1 MNGDERVAVV
11 GGGIVGSSVGYHLA
25 REGVETV
32 LFDRADDGRA
42 TDAGAGI
49 VSAATSSRTDS
60 EAWFEFGVRAA
71 DYYPELVD
79 ALEAAGATDHGYA
92 ECDLLSV
99 AFDDDELVPFERA
112 KERTQRRAE
121 EYGAPEP
128 GSFAEISPE
137 RARELFPPLGDAERV
152 MRYRDRGRVDGRAF
166 AAALRAAGES
176 AGLTVETADV
186 TDLRLEEGRVTGVGV
201 DGDWRGVDAV
211 VIAGGAWSGAFGDTL
226 GVSVP
231 VEPQRGQ
238 ILHVDVDADTTD
250 WPIVSPFRHK
260 YLVSWPDGR
269 VAVGA
274 TREDGT
280 GFAPHTTVEGLH
292 DVYGETLRIAP
303 GVADAEPREVRVG
316 LRPVSRDGLPLLGGV
331 PDVEGAYLATGH
343 GPTGLTLGPYSGRV
357 VAEAVRGVDPDA
369 DLSAFDPGRFG

>member
-1 MNGDERVAVV
+1 MSERQRVAVV

-32 LFDRADDGRA
+32 LFDRRDEGRA

-60 EAWFEFGVRAA
+60 EAWFAFGVRAA
-71 DYYPELVD
+71 GYYPELVS
-79 ALEAAGATDHGYA
+79 ALESAGVDDHGYA

-112 KERTQRRAE
+112 KERTERRAE

-137 RARELFPPLGDAERV
+137 RARELFPPLGDAERA
-152 MRYRDRGRVDGRAF
+152 MLYRDRGRVDGRAF
-166 AAALRAAGES
+166 AGALREAGEA
-176 AGLTVETADV
+176 AGLTVEATDV
-186 TDLRLEEGRVTGVGV
+186 TDLRVEEGSVTGVV
-201 DGDWRGVDAV
+201 ADGDWRRFDAV
-211 VIAGGAWSGAFGDTL
+211 VVAGGAWSGAFGRAL
-226 GVSVP
+226 GLAVP

-238 ILHVDVDADTTD
+238 IVHIDVDADTSD

-280 GFAPHTTVEGLH
+280 GFAPHTTVEGLR
-292 DVYGETLRIAP
+292 DVYDETLRIAP
-303 GVADAEPREVRVG
+303 GLGDARPREVRVG
-316 LRPVSRDGLPLLGGV
+316 LRPVSRDGLPILGPV

-357 VAEAVRGVDPDA
+357 VAERVRGVDPDA
-369 DLSAFDPGRFG
+369 DLSAFDPARFG

>member
-1 MNGDERVAVV
+1 MSEHERVAVV
-11 GGGIVGSSVGYHLA
+11 GGGIVGSSVAYHLA
-25 REGVETV
+25 RAGVETT
-32 LFDRADDGRA
+32 LFDREDDGRA

-49 VSAATSSRTDS
+49 VSAATSSKTDS
-60 EAWFEFGVRAA
+60 EAWFELGVRAA

-92 ECDLLSV
+92 EADLLSV
-99 AFDDDELVPFERA
+99 AFDDDELDPFERA
-112 KERTQRRAE
+112 KARSERRAD

-152 MRYRDRGRVDGRAF
+152 VRYRDRGRVDGRRF
-166 AAALRAAGES
+166 AAALREAGERE
-176 AGLTVETADV
+176 GLTVERADV
-186 TDLRLEEGRVTGVGV
+186 ADLRIEESAVTGVAV
-201 DGDWRGVDAV
+201 DGDWRGFDAAV
-211 VIAGGAWSGAFGDTL
+211 LAGGAWSGSFEATL
-226 GVSVP
+226 DFAVP

-238 ILHVDVDADTTD
+238 IVHIDVDADTAD

-280 GFAPHTTVEGLH
+280 GFAPHATVEGLH

-303 GVADAEPREVRVG
+303 GVADGTPREVRVG
-316 LRPVSRDGLPLLGGV
+316 LRPLSRDGLPLLGEV
-331 PDVEGAYLATGH
+331 PGVEGAYLATGH
-343 GPTGLTLGPYSGRV
+343 GPTGLTLGPYSGRL
-357 VAEAVRGVDPDA
+357 VAERVRGVETDA
-369 DLSAFDPGRFG
+369 DTSAFDPARFD